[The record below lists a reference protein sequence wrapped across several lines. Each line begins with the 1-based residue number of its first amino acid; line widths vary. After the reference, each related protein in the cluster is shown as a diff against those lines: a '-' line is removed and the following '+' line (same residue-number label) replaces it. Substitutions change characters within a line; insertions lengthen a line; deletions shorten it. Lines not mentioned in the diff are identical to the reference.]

1 MLKKVSLE
9 IEKGKTTA
17 IIGVNGSG
25 KSTLL
30 RALGRLI
37 KFEGEVF
44 FEDENLRDFKPKA
57 LARKLALLPQNTLTP
72 SDITVY
78 DLVAMGRFPQQS
90 FMQRGLTLADKEFL
104 EQLMFDTEV
113 WDLRNEKLDQLSGGQ
128 RQRVF
133 ITMILAQDSEII
145 LLDEPT
151 TYLDMVHQ
159 LEILS
164 LLKRCATELKKTVVY
179 VIHDLDHVARFAD
192 NMIVLKDGELACQG
206 KVDEVFSPEMIQDC
220 FGLRVEIGADV
231 FSGKRMITGIQNVQN
246 V

>member
-30 RALGRLI
+30 RALGRLV

-44 FEDENLRDFKPKA
+44 FEDENLRQFKAKDIA
-57 LARKLALLPQNTLTP
+57 KKVALLPQNAVSPT
-72 SDITVY
+72 DISVY
-78 DLVAMGRFPQQS
+78 DLVAMGRFPHQS
-90 FMQRGLTLADKEFL
+90 FMQQGLTAADKEFL

-113 WDLRNEKLDQLSGGQ
+113 WDLRDEKLEQLSGGQ

-133 ITMILAQDSEII
+133 ITMILAQDSEIL

-159 LEILS
+159 LEILN
-164 LLKRCATELKKTVVY
+164 LLKRCASELKKTVVY
-179 VIHDLDHVARFAD
+179 VIHDLNHVARFAD
-192 NMIVLKDGELACQG
+192 NLIVLKDGELACQG
-206 KVDEVFSPEMIQDC
+206 AVSELFSPEMIQDC
-220 FGLRVEIGADV
+220 FGLRVQIGEDV
-231 FSGKRMITGIQNVQN
+231 FSGKRMITGIQNV
-246 V
+246 